1 MNWLH
6 SCALVKCAKPKG
18 MLTLTNL
25 LCMCPAKNDKIG
37 KGRKMKML
45 HQNMVKIYER
55 NWLNGSS
62 LVFLTATLPYCL
74 QPV

>member
-45 HQNMVKIYER
+45 HQNMVKYMREI
-55 NWLNGSS
+55 G
-62 LVFLTATLPYCL
+62 
-74 QPV
+74 